1 MLDKNIYIKETLL
14 AVLLR
19 YTRVD
24 LLPTKKYM
32 FFDDLPRSAND
43 VKHPYEY
50 LFDYLQ
56 QCKIK
61 PPAVGINSADR
72 RYIKG
77 YQEELLKIVDQLDPN
92 KPELITQYDG
102 EYSVKADFFDMC
114 KIYKPVYDF
123 EANDCFLATELSMD
137 DIQKLID
144 PIGKYLSRYIN
155 NELEIID
162 KSFLRFENQKKHFIK
177 FIAENQFIEKYGKN
191 FVIEYTSELLYTNQD
206 FLFVHTLFALEI
218 LGYIELKGF
227 WFRKVMVDADYFAN
241 VTVTDLLIEEINQEY
256 RKQNPET
263 TLTNFSADL
272 GVITLMGKEIELSKK
287 GKETDA
293 MSLMGT
299 LYKTEDSSYVHN
311 DEIFEDWG
319 YSLSDAKGASKNK
332 IYFAGQKINTA
343 VQLVTGIEDFIE
355 FNTTK
360 ARINPKYRKEK
371 S

>member
-1 MLDKNIYIKETLL
+1 MLDKDIYIKETLL
-14 AVLLR
+14 AILLR

-24 LLPTKKYM
+24 LLPQKKYM
-32 FFDDLPRSAND
+32 FFDDLPKSAND
-43 VKHPYEY
+43 LKHPYEF

-56 QCKIK
+56 ECRIN

-72 RYIKG
+72 RYVKG
-77 YQEELLKIVDQLDPN
+77 YQEELLKISDQADLN
-92 KPELITQYDG
+92 KPELITQYEG
-102 EYSVKADFFDMC
+102 EYPVKADFFDMC

-123 EANDCFLATELSMD
+123 EANDCFLATELSID

-144 PIGKYLSRYIN
+144 PIGKYLSKYIN
-155 NELEIID
+155 NDLKITD
-162 KSFLRFENQKKHFIK
+162 KSFQLFENQKKHLIK
-177 FIAENQFIEKYGKN
+177 FIVEKQFMEKYGKN
-191 FVIEYTSELLYTNQD
+191 FVIEYSSSLQSIYQD

-218 LGYIELKGF
+218 LGYLELKGF
-227 WFRKVMVDADYFAN
+227 WYRKVMAGADYSAN
-241 VTVTDLLIEEINQEY
+241 VVVTDLLIDEINREY

-263 TLTNFSADL
+263 LLTNFDADL
-272 GVITLMGKEIELSKK
+272 GIITFMGKEIELSKK

-371 S
+371 N